1 MPTLINPRHEAF
13 AQARA
18 KGVRLDEAFEAA
30 GFVLIKGHSSRLAR
44 RPDVAERIAELRELQ
59 PGAKVATPVVVIN
72 ALLHLARAGIRAQ
85 NPGIVREARLALLDA
100 GRLQEE
106 WDARGGEDRAK
117 IIQESESVKRKLS
130 DLEPA
135 ESE

>member
-1 MPTLINPRHEAF
+1 MPTLTNLRHEAF

-18 KGVRLDEAFEAA
+18 KGARLDEAFEAA
-30 GFVLIKGHSSRLAR
+30 GFVLIRGHSSRLAR
-44 RPDVAERIAELRELQ
+44 RPDVAERIAELRELK
-59 PGAKVATPVVVIN
+59 PGPKIATPVVVIN
-72 ALLHLARAGIRAQ
+72 ALLHLAHAGIRAA

-106 WDARGGEDRAK
+106 WDARGGEDRVR
-117 IIQESESVKRKLS
+117 IIQESECVKRRLV

-135 ESE
+135 QSE